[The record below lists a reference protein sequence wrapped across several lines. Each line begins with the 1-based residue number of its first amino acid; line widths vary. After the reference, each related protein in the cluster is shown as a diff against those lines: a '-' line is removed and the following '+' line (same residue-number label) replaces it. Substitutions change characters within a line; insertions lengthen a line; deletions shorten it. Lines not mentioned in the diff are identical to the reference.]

1 LLNYSYDNNT
11 KGISYTAGFFMLI
24 AFAVAGLV
32 LAATISAPIWE
43 SMTGLKIA
51 EMEKQMNNPAYADV
65 FKLLQV
71 ITAVAGFFIPAVVT
85 AALLNRRPFKLLG
98 LAEGASPQQAGVVI
112 LIIGASLAV
121 ATGLSYV
128 NAHIPIP
135 ENWRI
140 EFMKME
146 DDYNR
151 QVEAII
157 RLRDTKDYIIALVV
171 MAFLPAVC
179 EETMFRGGLQNFLT
193 RSTNKPWLS
202 IIIVSIIFSVVH
214 LSFYGFLS
222 RLFLGIVLGFI
233 FQYSGKLW
241 LSILA
246 HFLNNALA
254 LTVLFFYIREGR
266 SLRDAMKS
274 DAASFWGLVAIPVV
288 IAFFELFRRLSG
300 NRQTA

>member
-1 LLNYSYDNNT
+1 
-11 KGISYTAGFFMLI
+11 MLI
-24 AFAVAGLV
+24 AFAVAGLII
-32 LAATISAPIWE
+32 AAGISAPIWQ
-43 SMTGLKIA
+43 SMTGLELK
-51 EMEKQMNNPAYADV
+51 EMQKQMNNPAYADV

-71 ITAVAGFFIPAVVT
+71 ITAVVGFFIPAVVT
-85 AALLNRRPFKLLG
+85 ALLLNRRPFKLLG

-135 ENWRI
+135 ESWRI

-171 MAFLPAVC
+171 MAFLPALC
-179 EETMFRGGLQNFLT
+179 EETLFRGGLQNFLT
-193 RSTNKPWLS
+193 RSTNNPWLS

-266 SLRDAMKS
+266 SLSDAMKS
-274 DAASFWGLVAIPVV
+274 DGASFWGLVAIPVV
-288 IAFFELFRRLSG
+288 IAFFELFRRVSG
-300 NRQTA
+300 KRQMT

>member
-1 LLNYSYDNNT
+1 
-11 KGISYTAGFFMLI
+11 MLI
-24 AFAVAGLV
+24 AFAVAGLII
-32 LAATISAPIWE
+32 AAGISAPIWQ
-43 SMTGLKIA
+43 SMTGLELK
-51 EMEKQMNNPAYADV
+51 EMQRQMNNPAYADV

-71 ITAVAGFFIPAVVT
+71 ITAVIGFFIPAVVT

-112 LIIGASLAV
+112 LIIAASLAV

-135 ENWRI
+135 ESWRI
-140 EFMKME
+140 EFLKME

-171 MAFLPAVC
+171 MAFLPALC
-179 EETMFRGGLQNFLT
+179 EETLFRGGLQNFLT
-193 RSTNKPWLS
+193 RSTNNPWVS

-274 DAASFWGLVAIPVV
+274 DGASFWGLVAIPVV
-288 IAFFELFRRLSG
+288 IAFFELFRRVSG
-300 NRQTA
+300 KRQMT

>member
-1 LLNYSYDNNT
+1 
-11 KGISYTAGFFMLI
+11 MLI
-24 AFAVAGLV
+24 AFAVAGLII
-32 LAATISAPIWE
+32 AAGISAPIWQ
-43 SMTGLKIA
+43 SMTGLELK
-51 EMEKQMNNPAYADV
+51 EMQKQMNNPAYADV

-71 ITAVAGFFIPAVVT
+71 ITAVVGFFIPAVVT
-85 AALLNRRPFKLLG
+85 ALLLNRRPFKLLG

-135 ENWRI
+135 ESWRI

-171 MAFLPAVC
+171 MAFLPALC
-179 EETMFRGGLQNFLT
+179 EETLFRGGLQNFLT
-193 RSTNKPWLS
+193 RSTNNPWLS

-266 SLRDAMKS
+266 SLSDAMKS
-274 DAASFWGLVAIPVV
+274 DGASFWGLVAIPVV
-288 IAFFELFRRLSG
+288 IAFFELFRRISG
-300 NRQTA
+300 KQQTV

>member
-1 LLNYSYDNNT
+1 
-11 KGISYTAGFFMLI
+11 MLI
-24 AFAVAGLV
+24 AFAVAGLII
-32 LAATISAPIWE
+32 AAGISAPIWQ
-43 SMTGLKIA
+43 SMTGLELK
-51 EMEKQMNNPAYADV
+51 EMQKQMNNPAYADV

-71 ITAVAGFFIPAVVT
+71 ITAVVGFFIPAVVT
-85 AALLNRRPFKLLG
+85 ALLLNRRPFKLLG

-135 ENWRI
+135 ESWRI

-171 MAFLPAVC
+171 MAFLPALC
-179 EETMFRGGLQNFLT
+179 EETLFRGGLQNFLT
-193 RSTNKPWLS
+193 RSTNNPWLS

-266 SLRDAMKS
+266 SLSDAMKS
-274 DAASFWGLVAIPVV
+274 DGASFWGLVAIPVV
-288 IAFFELFRRLSG
+288 IAFFELFRRISG
-300 NRQTA
+300 KRQTV

>member
-1 LLNYSYDNNT
+1 
-11 KGISYTAGFFMLI
+11 MLI
-24 AFAVAGLV
+24 AFAVAGLI
-32 LAATISAPIWE
+32 LATAISAPIWQ
-43 SMTGLKIA
+43 SMTGLSLK
-51 EMEKQMNNPAYADV
+51 EMEKNLNNPAFADV

-71 ITAVAGFFIPAVVT
+71 ITAVVGFFVPAVVT
-85 AALLNRRPFKLLG
+85 AALLNRRPLKLLG
-98 LAEGASPQQAGVVI
+98 LAEGASAPQAGLVI

-121 ATGLSYV
+121 ATGLSYI

-135 ENWRI
+135 ETWRI
-140 EFMKME
+140 EFMKLE
-146 DDYNR
+146 DNYNR

-157 RLRDTKDYIIALVV
+157 RLKDTKDYIIALVV
-171 MAFLPAVC
+171 MAFLPALC

-193 RSTNKPWLS
+193 RATNMPWLS

-222 RLFLGIVLGFI
+222 RMFLGIILGLI

-246 HFLNNALA
+246 HFINNALA
-254 LTVLFFYIREGR
+254 LTVLFFYIRQGR
-266 SLRDAMKS
+266 SLHDAMKS

-288 IAFFELFRRLSG
+288 IALFAIFNRISG
-300 NRQTA
+300 NRRTA